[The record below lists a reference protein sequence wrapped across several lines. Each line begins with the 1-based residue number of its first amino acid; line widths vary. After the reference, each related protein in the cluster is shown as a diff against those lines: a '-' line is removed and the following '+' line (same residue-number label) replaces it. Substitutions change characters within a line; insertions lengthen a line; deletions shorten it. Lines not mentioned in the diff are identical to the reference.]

1 MSSRCARR
9 SRWNVF
15 NALTLAML
23 TTMTVHAP
31 RQDLV
36 VEVARTEPEREHGL
50 MDRKVLAAHAGMLFV
65 FDADEPVAFWMKD
78 TLIPLDMIFIGADGR
93 VRRVFANVPVV
104 APTLADDRIPRE
116 SATARY
122 VIELPANE
130 AAADGIAAGAQLDMH
145 GVPPAQ

>member
-1 MSSRCARR
+1 
-9 SRWNVF
+9 VF

-50 MDRKVLAAHAGMLFV
+50 MDRKVLAAHTGMLFV
-65 FDADEPVAFWMKD
+65 FEADEPVAFWMKD

>member
-1 MSSRCARR
+1 
-9 SRWNVF
+9 VF
-15 NALTLAML
+15 NFLTLAML

-31 RQDLV
+31 RHDLV

-50 MDRKVLAAHAGMLFV
+50 MDRKVLGAHTGMLFV

-78 TLIPLDMIFIGADGR
+78 TLIPLDMIFIGADRR

>member
-1 MSSRCARR
+1 
-9 SRWNVF
+9 VF
-15 NALTLAML
+15 NFLTLAML

-31 RQDLV
+31 RHDLV

-50 MDRKVLAAHAGMLFV
+50 MDRKVLGAHTGMLFV